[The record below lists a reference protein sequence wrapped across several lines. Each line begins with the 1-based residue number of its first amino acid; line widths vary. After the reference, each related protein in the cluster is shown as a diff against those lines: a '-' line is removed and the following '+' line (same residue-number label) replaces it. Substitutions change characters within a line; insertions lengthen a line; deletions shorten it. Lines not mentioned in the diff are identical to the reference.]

1 MKSTIPQN
9 KEQVKN
15 NLVRVLSTLPS
26 HKIKPRICGVLFL
39 LLMRGNETHA
49 VGSVKAKSE
58 RRRRRSEGRTK

>member
-26 HKIKPRICGVLFL
+26 HKIKPRLVQGFIFAPDE
-39 LLMRGNETHA
+39 RERNTHSWF
-49 VGSVKAKSE
+49 GEGKA
-58 RRRRRSEGRTK
+58 